1 MAKIPLY
8 EQKIQPSGEYQSAEF
23 DPTPIIKGFEV
34 EAETARHMANLAES
48 VGTQL
53 DEFKNKSDEADYE
66 VFHMEKQK
74 ELAQLKQQALLDG
87 TESIDTVFE
96 NVVAPRMKEI
106 ESEVGKRGYAWNTG
120 KYQQRWKMDSQKLA
134 YEEFG
139 DRLELELA
147 EHENKIIR
155 EAEAYYKNNDW
166 ETGDAKI
173 AQLAGLVGNEKAF
186 EQQQKGRYNFV
197 LNKVTTSNDP
207 DEIRRI
213 MNDKK
218 HMNIVSYAQKNQ
230 LETIALGRVKTLIQN
245 KIQPAMSRAD
255 KLYRDGQLTQYW
267 IDGQL
272 EEGNITPR
280 IAKYYSSY
288 LATDLERAMS
298 KDLTEL
304 GGGDRKK
311 LVSAKKMVDELLEGG
326 LNENG
331 LKQLEKIMD
340 KLDDKDISVQL
351 RTQLMSP
358 VIDMMATDMGAGVM
372 ASETTLGKPI
382 MNNKQVYIL
391 GHFHKQFNALTDQMS
406 ADLREELY
414 LETVFQMDD
423 VIKKVGKID
432 VDRTDVQATEQAQKQ
447 MDDLI
452 FSEINRIL
460 KPVRNQAIQIP
471 LKPKATDITVSLDIM
486 DEFFPER

>member
-1 MAKIPLY
+1 
-8 EQKIQPSGEYQSAEF
+8 
-23 DPTPIIKGFEV
+23 
-34 EAETARHMANLAES
+34 
-48 VGTQL
+48 
-53 DEFKNKSDEADYE
+53 
-66 VFHMEKQK
+66 
-74 ELAQLKQQALLDG
+74 
-87 TESIDTVFE
+87 
-96 NVVAPRMKEI
+96 
-106 ESEVGKRGYAWNTG
+106 
-120 KYQQRWKMDSQKLA
+120 
-134 YEEFG
+134 
-139 DRLELELA
+139 
-147 EHENKIIR
+147 
-155 EAEAYYKNNDW
+155 
-166 ETGDAKI
+166 
-173 AQLAGLVGNEKAF
+173 
-186 EQQQKGRYNFV
+186 
-197 LNKVTTSNDP
+197 
-207 DEIRRI
+207 
-213 MNDKK
+213 
-218 HMNIVSYAQKNQ
+218 
-230 LETIALGRVKTLIQN
+230 
-245 KIQPAMSRAD
+245 
-255 KLYRDGQLTQYW
+255 
-267 IDGQL
+267 
-272 EEGNITPR
+272 
-280 IAKYYSSY
+280 
-288 LATDLERAMS
+288 
-298 KDLTEL
+298 
-304 GGGDRKK
+304 
-311 LVSAKKMVDELLEGG
+311 MVDELLEGG